1 MDICVPAIESKR
13 IRPGVG
19 RRGIILPQIIA
30 NRNQMKMRGE
40 KRQELQQGEDAMRP
54 DLLER
59 AMQCR
64 EEMSGFRRERL
75 RNKLFTYGDQWSD
88 RVVMDNLELR
98 EDEHMLRQGHVPL
111 KNNLIRR
118 LVRNVLG
125 VFRDRYRLP
134 TCKARDLTEADKGVT
149 MERLLH
155 YNARRNRLGEIYA
168 RTMEE
173 FLISGLAV
181 HKKWYGRKGG
191 VTDCWTDMV
200 QNDAFFMDSGGRDVR
215 GWDLSI
221 IGEVHDM
228 PFREVAAEFAETE
241 EELRMLEQIYGAR
254 LGEPAAENPQ
264 CRIWEVWVRE
274 HPMRRHCHDTVTGR
288 CWKMEEADYRRRVE
302 PENRRR
308 QAEGIMQVRSRWFID
323 EEWHYYFLTST
334 GRVLRSG
341 RTPYRHRSHPYVFK
355 AYPFVDGEI
364 HSFVSDILDQQK
376 LTNRL
381 ISMYDWI
388 LQASAKGVLL
398 MPEGALPENVSLDDI
413 ADEWSRFDGV
423 IVFKPHAG
431 DPLPQQISSKAVDI
445 GITELL
451 NIQLKM
457 MEDISGVN
465 GALQG
470 KLDSNSMSGT
480 LYNQQTRN
488 SLSALSDLMSSYED
502 FIRQGTATDA
512 SNITQY
518 YSADRMARIAGAGA
532 DLSLSRN
539 FNATEFDFEF

>member
-1 MDICVPAIESKR
+1 M
-13 IRPGVG
+13 
-19 RRGIILPQIIA
+19 
-30 NRNQMKMRGE
+30 
-40 KRQELQQGEDAMRP
+40 
-54 DLLER
+54 
-59 AMQCR
+59 
-64 EEMSGFRRERL
+64 
-75 RNKLFTYGDQWSD
+75 
-88 RVVMDNLELR
+88 
-98 EDEHMLRQGHVPL
+98 
-111 KNNLIRR
+111 
-118 LVRNVLG
+118 
-125 VFRDRYRLP
+125 
-134 TCKARDLTEADKGVT
+134 
-149 MERLLH
+149 
-155 YNARRNRLGEIYA
+155 
-168 RTMEE
+168 
-173 FLISGLAV
+173 
-181 HKKWYGRKGG
+181 
-191 VTDCWTDMV
+191 
-200 QNDAFFMDSGGRDVR
+200 
-215 GWDLSI
+215 
-221 IGEVHDM
+221 
-228 PFREVAAEFAETE
+228 
-241 EELRMLEQIYGAR
+241 
-254 LGEPAAENPQ
+254 
-264 CRIWEVWVRE
+264 
-274 HPMRRHCHDTVTGR
+274 
-288 CWKMEEADYRRRVE
+288 
-302 PENRRR
+302 
-308 QAEGIMQVRSRWFID
+308 
-323 EEWHYYFLTST
+323 
-334 GRVLRSG
+334 LRSG
-341 RTPYRHRSHPYVFK
+341 RTPYRHGSHPYVFK

-532 DLSLSRN
+532 DLSFSRN

>member
-13 IRPGVG
+13 IRQGMG
-19 RRGIILPQIIA
+19 RRGIILPHIIA

-40 KRQELQQGEDAMRP
+40 KRQELQQGDDAMRP

-75 RNKLFTYGDQWSD
+75 RNKMFTYGDQWSD

-134 TCKARDLTEADKGVT
+134 TCKARDLTEADKGIT

-191 VTDCWTDMV
+191 VTDCWTDIV

-228 PFREVAAEFAETE
+228 PFREVASEFAETE
-241 EELRMLEQIYGAR
+241 EALRMLERIYGGR
-254 LGEPAAENPQ
+254 LGEPADENPQ

-274 HPMRRHCHDTVTGR
+274 HPVRRHCHDTVTGR
-288 CWKMEEADYRRRVE
+288 CWKMDEADYRRRVE

-308 QAEGIMQVRSRWFID
+308 QAAGVMQVRSRWFID
-323 EEWHYYFLTST
+323 EEWRYYFLTST

-341 RTPYRHRSHPYVFK
+341 RTPYRHGSHPYVFK

>member
-1 MDICVPAIESKR
+1 
-13 IRPGVG
+13 
-19 RRGIILPQIIA
+19 
-30 NRNQMKMRGE
+30 MKMRGE
-40 KRQELQQGEDAMRP
+40 KRQELQQGDDAMRP

-75 RNKLFTYGDQWSD
+75 RNKMFTYGDQWSD

-134 TCKARDLTEADKGVT
+134 TCKARDLTEAHKGIT

-181 HKKWYGRKGG
+181 HKKWYGRKGS
-191 VTDCWTDMV
+191 VTDCWTDIV

-228 PFREVAAEFAETE
+228 PFREVASEFAETE
-241 EELRMLEQIYGAR
+241 EELRMLERIYGGR
-254 LGEPAAENPQ
+254 LGEPADENPQ

-274 HPMRRHCHDTVTGR
+274 HPVRRHCHDMVTGR
-288 CWKMEEADYRRRVE
+288 CWKMDEADYRRRVE

-308 QAEGIMQVRSRWFID
+308 QAAGVMQVRSRWFID
-323 EEWHYYFLTST
+323 EEWRYYFLTST

-341 RTPYRHRSHPYVFK
+341 RTPYRHGLHPYVFK

>member
-1 MDICVPAIESKR
+1 
-13 IRPGVG
+13 
-19 RRGIILPQIIA
+19 
-30 NRNQMKMRGE
+30 
-40 KRQELQQGEDAMRP
+40 
-54 DLLER
+54 
-59 AMQCR
+59 
-64 EEMSGFRRERL
+64 
-75 RNKLFTYGDQWSD
+75 
-88 RVVMDNLELR
+88 
-98 EDEHMLRQGHVPL
+98 
-111 KNNLIRR
+111 
-118 LVRNVLG
+118 
-125 VFRDRYRLP
+125 
-134 TCKARDLTEADKGVT
+134 
-149 MERLLH
+149 
-155 YNARRNRLGEIYA
+155 
-168 RTMEE
+168 
-173 FLISGLAV
+173 
-181 HKKWYGRKGG
+181 
-191 VTDCWTDMV
+191 
-200 QNDAFFMDSGGRDVR
+200 MDSGGRDVR

-241 EELRMLEQIYGAR
+241 EDLRMLEQIYGAR

-274 HPMRRHCHDTVTGR
+274 HPVRRHCHDTVTGR
-288 CWKMEEADYRRRVE
+288 CWKMEEADYRSRVE

-308 QAEGIMQVRSRWFID
+308 QAAGIMQVRSRWFID

-341 RTPYRHRSHPYVFK
+341 RTPYRHGSHPYVFK

-532 DLSLSRN
+532 DLSFSRN